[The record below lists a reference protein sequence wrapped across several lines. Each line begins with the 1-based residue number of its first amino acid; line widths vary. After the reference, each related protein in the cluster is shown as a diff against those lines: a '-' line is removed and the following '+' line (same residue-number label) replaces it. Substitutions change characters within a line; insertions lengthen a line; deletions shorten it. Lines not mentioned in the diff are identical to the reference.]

1 MVAILTRCDGERN
14 PRWRSEAIERNVTA
28 VAVPVAIIID
38 IADAA
43 GDSLG
48 FAKLLVD
55 GVCETWRRTMLQ
67 ETLELDATAEDDLRR
82 QYHELAE
89 LAGSLAH
96 EIKNPLSVIHMNAD
110 LLSEELTESEWP
122 GRRRAEAKVDMIR
135 QQCQR
140 MENLLRDFLRFAR
153 MRDLEMTPGNINE
166 QVETVLRLFKPQADK
181 FGVEVIR
188 YLDTDLPSVLL
199 HSDSLQA
206 ALINLV
212 KNALEAMPDGGQLV
226 VRTYT
231 TPRGVALDLI
241 DTGCGMDDTTAIKM
255 FEPFYSTKHGGSG
268 LGLPTARKIIEAH
281 GGRISVQ
288 SEAGRGTKFMLEFPV
303 PARLQ

>member
-1 MVAILTRCDGERN
+1 MLTETPD
-14 PRWRSEAIERNVTA
+14 V
-28 VAVPVAIIID
+28 
-38 IADAA
+38 DAA
-43 GDSLG
+43 DEPDS
-48 FAKLLVD
+48 
-55 GVCETWRRTMLQ
+55 
-67 ETLELDATAEDDLRR
+67 LRR

-110 LLSEELTESEWP
+110 LLSEELSESDWA
-122 GRRRAEAKVDMIR
+122 GRRRANAKIDMIR

-153 MRDLEMTPGNINE
+153 MRDLEMTPGNLNE

-181 FGVEVIR
+181 AGVEIIS
-188 YLDTDLPSVLL
+188 YLDNDLPSVLL

-212 KNALEAMPDGGQLV
+212 KNALEAMPEGGQFV
-226 VRTYT
+226 VRTHG
-231 TPRGVALDLI
+231 TPHGVALDLI
-241 DTGCGMDDTTAIKM
+241 DTGEGMDDTTAIRM
-255 FEPFYSTKHGGSG
+255 FEPFYSTKNGGSG

-281 GGRISVQ
+281 GGRIAVQ
-288 SEAGRGTKFMLEFPV
+288 SDVGHGTKFMLEFPT
-303 PARLQ
+303 PARLG